1 MAQVIGFHPSA
12 VGPFKEETAACEI
25 SIITE

>member
-1 MAQVIGFHPSA
+1 MAQVIGFHGSA
-12 VGPFKEETAACEI
+12 VGSFKKETAACEI